1 MNHSSFEFCS
11 FFQALI
17 QLIHCP
23 PFKKCGQLISGY
35 LEVVDFLDVLESFE
49 IMLSPID
56 GNLFD

>member
-1 MNHSSFEFCS
+1 
-11 FFQALI
+11 
-17 QLIHCP
+17 LIHCP